1 MTKLKFTVLVDEVF
15 NEFDCKLL
23 GMEYSEDGICK
34 VNYTDGFDTDLH
46 FYVAYRFM
54 NRARLRIKIMVAL
67 NLLVPIYPDIE
78 FGL

>member
-23 GMEYSEDGICK
+23 RMEYSEDGICK

-46 FYVAYRFM
+46 FFVAYRFM
-54 NRARLRIKIMVAL
+54 NRARLRLKIMDEL
-67 NLLVPIYPDIE
+67 GLLLPVDPEIDLG
-78 FGL
+78 F

>member
-1 MTKLKFTVLVDEVF
+1 MLKLKFTVLVDEVF

-34 VNYTDGFDTDLH
+34 VNYTNGFVTDLH

-54 NRARLRIKIMVAL
+54 NRARLRLKIMDEL
-67 NLLVPIYPDIE
+67 DLLVPVNPEIDL
-78 FGL
+78 GL

>member
-23 GMEYSEDGICK
+23 GMEYSEDGICR
-34 VNYTDGFDTDLH
+34 VNYTDGFDIDLH

-54 NRARLRIKIMVAL
+54 NRARLRLKIMDVL
-67 NLLVPIYPDIE
+67 DLLVSINPDIDL
-78 FGL
+78 GL

>member
-34 VNYTDGFDTDLH
+34 VNYTNGFRTDLYL
-46 FYVAYRFM
+46 YVAYRFM
-54 NRARLRIKIMVAL
+54 NRARLRLKIMNEL
-67 NLLVPIYPDIE
+67 DLLVQLIQNRKPR
-78 FGL
+78 L

>member
-1 MTKLKFTVLVDEVF
+1 MTKLEFTVLLDEVF

-23 GMEYSEDGICK
+23 GMEYNEEGICK

-46 FYVAYRFM
+46 FFVAYRFM
-54 NRARLRIKIMVAL
+54 NRARLRLKIMVAL

>member
-23 GMEYSEDGICK
+23 GLEYSEDGICK

-54 NRARLRIKIMVAL
+54 NRARLRLKIMNDL
-67 NLLVPIYPDIE
+67 NLLVAVDPEIDLG
-78 FGL
+78 F

>member
-54 NRARLRIKIMVAL
+54 NRARLRLKIMVEL
-67 NLLVPIYPDIE
+67 GLLVPVYPDIE

>member
-34 VNYTDGFDTDLH
+34 VNYTNGFKDLH

-54 NRARLRIKIMVAL
+54 NRARLRLKIMDEL
-67 NLLVPIYPDIE
+67 NLLVPVDPEIDLG
-78 FGL
+78 F